1 MRTKKKA
8 YPVIFGNDFVR
19 WLNQTRGVMSQ
30 RQSIQIQKRKELE
43 RRTKLR
49 DKRYGK
55 TDAEMQE
62 EVLNEAKRILGLLWF
77 LENELLE

>member
-1 MRTKKKA
+1 
-8 YPVIFGNDFVR
+8 
-19 WLNQTRGVMSQ
+19 MSQ

-62 EVLNEAKRILGLLWF
+62 EVLNEAKRILGLL
-77 LENELLE
+77 